1 MEGLFRFFV
10 NVSLEFFIDEGCFK
24 CWLIELPD
32 SIKVNSGKVFERLDS
47 ILSGIKRL
55 GYLEE
60 LEQLTF
66 HNHFLNYLRVGFLKV
81 SIMLVE
87 QLQIIGK

>member
-10 NVSLEFFIDEGCFK
+10 NVSLEFFVYEGCFK

-32 SIKVNSGKVFERLDS
+32 GIKVYGGKVFERLDS
-47 ILSGIKRL
+47 FLSGSKRL
-55 GYLEE
+55 GHLDE
-60 LEQLTF
+60 LEQLAF
-66 HNHFLNYLRVGFLKV
+66 HNHFLNYLSVSFLKV

-87 QLQIIGK
+87 QL